1 MAKPRKTH
9 KRQGNEE
16 IVITLGTGLKGMGN
30 ADYGYLAK
38 TIQEE
43 LMNVGIEVNDDLQE
57 IFDEVG
63 KDAVNE
69 LRRTSPKN
77 TKSKKPGYY
86 AKGWVY
92 EKGKRTY
99 NFKSSGVVR
108 NKNAP
113 QLTHL
118 LEYGHPIIRNGKKV
132 GEAEAIEHIRP
143 VAEMCAEEID
153 SLITKKLGGK

>member
-1 MAKPRKTH
+1 MAKRKGTH

-16 IVITLGTGLKGMGN
+16 IVITLGTNLQGMGQG
-30 ADYGYLAK
+30 DWGFLAK

-43 LMNVGIEVNDDLQE
+43 LMQVGVEVDENLQA

-63 KDAVNE
+63 KEAAEE

-99 NFKSSGVVR
+99 NFKSTGVVR

-118 LEYGHPIIRNGKKV
+118 LEYGHPIIRDGKKV
-132 GEAEAIEHIRP
+132 GEADPIPHIRE
-143 VAEMCAEEID
+143 VAEWCANAID
-153 SLITKKLGGK
+153 TMLGKL